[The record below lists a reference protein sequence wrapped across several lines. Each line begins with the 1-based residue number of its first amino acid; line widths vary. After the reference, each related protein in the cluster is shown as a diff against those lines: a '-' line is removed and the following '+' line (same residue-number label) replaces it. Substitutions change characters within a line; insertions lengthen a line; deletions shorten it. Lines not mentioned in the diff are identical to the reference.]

1 MAEQNRTTLKG
12 WFETGDKP
20 TEQQFADLIDSMLNL
35 QDDGGAKVRQLL
47 EALTG
52 LSRMQKSAVRGA
64 DFALNRR
71 GKGNITD
78 AVFQSMTMGNVLR
91 GDFWI
96 YNPPS
101 VTPPEEGDPVAAGDW
116 IVALVNGA
124 EPKLTLSGYA
134 GSVQWEVIHFGN
146 SSVNQTT
153 INLQHYRTSP
163 TVESTSLVMPGVLAN
178 VVQITIN
185 KLNYY
190 GKLDDGSFGA
200 YDFVWRHVNGDTE
213 IVINEDGLGFDF
225 LPSMVV
231 DVVYYV

>member
-52 LSRMQKSAVRGA
+52 LSRLNKRAVRGA

-71 GKGNITD
+71 GKGDITD
-78 AVFQSMTMGNVLR
+78 ATYQYGAMTNIQK

-96 YNPPS
+96 RGAGGAPADG
-101 VTPPEEGDPVAAGDW
+101 GDPISVGDW
-116 IVALVNGA
+116 IVAMVDNA
-124 EPKLTLSGYA
+124 QTQLTLEAYV
-134 GSVQWEVIHFGN
+134 GSVQWEVIHFGD
-146 SSVNQTT
+146 SSVSQTT
-153 INLQHYRTSP
+153 VNLQHYRTSP
-163 TVESTSLVMPGVLAN
+163 TVESSTLVLPGVNATI
-178 VVQITIN
+178 VQMTIN
-185 KLNYY
+185 KLNYF
-190 GKLDDGSFGA
+190 GKLDDGNFGS
-200 YDFVWRHVNGDTE
+200 YDFVWRHVGSDTE

-225 LPSMVV
+225 LTSMVV